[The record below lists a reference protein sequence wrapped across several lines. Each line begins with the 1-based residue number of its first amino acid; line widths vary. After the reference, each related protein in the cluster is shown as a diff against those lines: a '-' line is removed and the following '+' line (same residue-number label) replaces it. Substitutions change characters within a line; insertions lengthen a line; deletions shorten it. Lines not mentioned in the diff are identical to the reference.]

1 MVKSFFLGLQNTLY
15 VSAFH
20 LLTCILCDISSLL
33 YNFFHINRTFAEDKS
48 VMFENLDQHYPF
60 NNNFKHNLRTIAFV
74 CMGFM
79 LIMLYFQPFGIN
91 FLASPKDGYF
101 VLVIGIVSAGT
112 FFFSTLVLPGLF
124 PKLFES
130 ARWTVRKELIWNAAM
145 FAFLITGFT
154 LSALFF
160 SVLSFQ
166 SLTIFRSGALALL
179 PLVLFN
185 LVNYNNSLKTKV
197 VQVIDSGRHWLAEER
212 KGAHSSAMENVR
224 IESDNGREV
233 FEGELKNIILI
244 QSASNYI
251 EIFYREGTTVK
262 KQMIRQTLNKVE
274 SRLSKFPTI
283 KKCHRCCIV
292 NLDQISRLTGVSP
305 NYSLEA
311 DGLDFQIPIARQNVA
326 SFRKLIS
333 LK

>member
-1 MVKSFFLGLQNTLY
+1 
-15 VSAFH
+15 
-20 LLTCILCDISSLL
+20 
-33 YNFFHINRTFAEDKS
+33 
-48 VMFENLDQHYPF
+48 MFENLNQPYPF

-79 LIMLYFQPFGIN
+79 LIMLYFQPFGVN

-101 VLVIGIVSAGT
+101 VLVIGLVSAAT

-130 ARWTVRKELIWNAAM
+130 DRWTVRKELIWNALM
-145 FAFLITGFT
+145 FAVLITGFT

-160 SVLSFQ
+160 RILSFQ

-185 LVNYNNSLKTKV
+185 LMNYNNSLKSKV

-212 KGAHSSAMENVR
+212 KGTHSTTTEHIR
-224 IESDNGREV
+224 IESENGKEV
-233 FEGELKNIILI
+233 FEEDLKSIILI

-251 EIFYREGTTVK
+251 EIFYREGAIIR
-262 KQMIRQTLNKVE
+262 KQMIRQTLNNVE
-274 SRLSKFPTI
+274 SLLSKFSSI
-283 KKCHRCCIV
+283 KKCHRCCLV
-292 NLDQISRLTGVSP
+292 NMDQITRLTGSYP
-305 NYSLEA
+305 NYTLEVN
-311 DGLDFQIPIARQNVA
+311 GLDFRIPVSRQNVVK
-326 SFRKLIS
+326 FRKLFAT
-333 LK
+333 K